1 MIVKEEKWV
10 IFLPTEEF
18 KLDVSH
24 LRQDTINGAVFITI
38 ETITAMKNEL
48 ARNQNFSDE
57 FEEIIRELKTVHPE
71 MASISNALTNLEMKI
86 AGNKLVQEDIAAHIE
101 KELKIILNRENKVI
115 ENLAKELKKYKKIM
129 TISYSSTVF
138 QAIDLLKPKEDVEI
152 IYVMESRPQDEG
164 EAMAHALAE
173 RGYNAK
179 IIIDAAAG
187 FFVKDVEVIVMG
199 ADTVFLDKS
208 IINKV
213 GSYIVALLAKEH
225 KIPLIVAASTNK
237 LTTLDSKKHTE
248 LIGYTPTKLE
258 YDIDVPVA
266 LHENII
272 FDYVP
277 AKLITKIISD

>member
-1 MIVKEEKWV
+1 M
-10 IFLPTEEF
+10 PTEEF
-18 KLDVSH
+18 KIDASH
-24 LRQDTINGAVFITI
+24 LRHDAINGAVFITV

-48 ARNQNFSDE
+48 ARNANFSEE
-57 FEEIIRELKTVHPE
+57 FEEIIKELKTIHPE

-86 AGNKLVQEDIAAHIE
+86 AGKQLVQEDIKCHIE
-101 KELKIILNRENKVI
+101 KELEVILNRENKVI
-115 ENLAKELKKYKKIM
+115 ENLAKELKKYKRIM

-138 QAIDLLKPKEDVEI
+138 QAIDKLEPNEDVEV

-187 FFVKDVEVIVMG
+187 FFIDEVEVIVMG
-199 ADTVFLDKS
+199 ANSVFLDKS

-225 KIPLIVAASTNK
+225 KIPLLVAASTNK
-237 LTTLDSKKHTE
+237 ITTIDSNKHRE
-248 LIGYTPTKLE
+248 LIGYTPTKWE

-277 AKLITKIISD
+277 AKLIKKIITD

>member
-1 MIVKEEKWV
+1 M
-10 IFLPTEEF
+10 PTEEF
-18 KLDVSH
+18 KLDALH

-48 ARNQNFSDE
+48 ARNGNFVDE
-57 FEEIIRELKTVHPE
+57 FDVIISELKTIHPE
-71 MASISNALTNLEMKI
+71 MASINNALTNLEMKI
-86 AGNKLVQEDIAAHIE
+86 SGKKLVHEDIAAHIE
-101 KELKIILNRENKVI
+101 KELEVIHNRENKVI
-115 ENLAKELKKYKKIM
+115 QNLADELKNYKRIM
-129 TISYSSTVF
+129 TISYSGTVF
-138 QAIDLLKPKEDVEI
+138 QAMDLLKPDEDVEI
-152 IYVMESRPQDEG
+152 IYVMESRPLDEG

-213 GSYIVALLAKEH
+213 GSYIVSLLAKEH
-225 KIPLIVAASTNK
+225 KIPLLVAASTNK
-237 LTTLDSKKHTE
+237 ITTLDSKNHEE
-248 LIGYTPTKLE
+248 LIGYKPSE
-258 YDIDVPVA
+258 SFGYDIEVPVA
-266 LHENII
+266 LHENVI

>member
-1 MIVKEEKWV
+1 MVV
-10 IFLPTEEF
+10 QLLTEEF
-18 KLDVSH
+18 KLDASH
-24 LRQDTINGAVFITI
+24 LRQDAINGAVFITV

-48 ARNQNFSDE
+48 ARNSNFLEE
-57 FEEIIRELKTVHPE
+57 FEEIITELRTVHPE

-86 AGNKLVQEDIAAHIE
+86 SGKQLVQEDIASHIE
-101 KELKIILNRENKVI
+101 KELKVILNRENKVI
-115 ENLAKELKKYKKIM
+115 ENLAKELKKYKRIM

-138 QAIDLLKPKEDVEI
+138 QAIDLLKPNEDVEI

-187 FFVKDVEVIVMG
+187 FFVNDVEVIVMG
-199 ADTVFLDKS
+199 ANSVFLDKS

-225 KIPLIVAASTNK
+225 KIPLLVAASTNK
-237 LTTLDSKKHTE
+237 ITTLDSEKHNE
-248 LIGYTPTKLE
+248 LIGYSPSKLE

-266 LHENII
+266 LHENVI

>member
-1 MIVKEEKWV
+1 V
-10 IFLPTEEF
+10 INLPTDEF
-18 KLDVSH
+18 KIDVSH
-24 LRQDTINGAVFITI
+24 LRQDAINGAVYITI

-48 ARNQNFSDE
+48 IRNQNFAEE
-57 FEEIIRELKTVHPE
+57 FEEIIKELRTIHPE
-71 MASISNALTNLEMKI
+71 MASINNALTNLEMKI
-86 AGNKLVQEDIAAHIE
+86 AGKKLVQEDIKSHIE
-101 KELKIILNRENKVI
+101 KELKVILNRESKVV
-115 ENLAKELKKYKKIM
+115 ENLAKELKKYNRIM

-138 QAIDLLKPKEDVEI
+138 QAIDLLEPNEDIGI

-187 FFVKDVEVIVMG
+187 FFIDDIEVIVMG

-213 GSYIVALLAKEH
+213 GSYIVAILAKEH
-225 KIPLIVAASTNK
+225 NIPLIVAASTNK
-237 LTTLDSKKHTE
+237 ITTIDSSKHKE
-248 LIGYTPTKLE
+248 LISYQPSKW
-258 YDIDVPVA
+258 DHSIDVPVA
-266 LHENII
+266 LHEDVI

-277 AKLITKIISD
+277 AKLITKIITD